1 MQLQR
6 VSGIRARI
14 VTGDCPV
21 RQGRTA
27 ERFRFKL
34 SADGSPRRELG
45 AQTPFELLTHFGD
58 FHARHD
64 DKFAGKHF
72 ARLVVVW
79 ELAGDA
85 AILAVLIPAEAA
97 IRNGFWADELEAAQ

>member
-6 VSGIRARI
+6 VSQGSRGYRAACPA
-14 VTGDCPV
+14 GD
-21 RQGRTA
+21 RTA

-34 SADGSPRRELG
+34 SADGSPRGELG
-45 AQTPFELLTHFGD
+45 AQTPFQLLTQFGD
-58 FHARHD
+58 FHTRHD

-72 ARLVVVW
+72 ARLVVVG
-79 ELAGDA
+79 ELTSDA
-85 AILAVLIPAEAA
+85 AILAILIPAEAA